1 MKICA
6 IKPSQDSVL
15 AQKTIINHENL
26 RHQVVA
32 KYVPR
37 RRNQEKIMKI
47 CAIKPSQGSTLAQKI
62 GASQKNLRCQVV
74 AKYVPWRRKQE

>member
-1 MKICA
+1 
-6 IKPSQDSVL
+6 
-15 AQKTIINHENL
+15 
-26 RHQVVA
+26 VVA

-62 GASQKNLRCQVV
+62 GASPKNLRCQVV